1 MTSTLPT
8 PMTTPTAVFVDTPA
22 LYAFLDADD
31 RYHARAARIWDH
43 LHRAH
48 GALTSHNY
56 VIVETAAIVQRRLGP
71 AAVQALARDVLP
83 LLDVA
88 WIDEALHSAAVTAL
102 LASERQDISLV
113 DWASFELMRRRDI
126 RDAVTFDKHF
136 VDQGFRVLS
145 DAP

>member
-1 MTSTLPT
+1 
-8 PMTTPTAVFVDTPA
+8 MTTPTAVFVDTSA

-31 RYHARAARIWDH
+31 RYHAPAARIWDH
-43 LHRAH
+43 LHRAR

-126 RDAVTFDKHF
+126 RDAMTFDKHF